1 MNLKSIRIL
10 LIFAAV
16 LLITACADKEA
27 KKEQKE
33 EVVEA
38 VKQEKKANEKVAYP
52 IAATDPEEIVQQAK
66 GIKEAAVT
74 KELMADF
81 EAEGMTL
88 NEIYNGLV
96 HWFAA
101 DYQEAYA
108 QLSGFEPDY
117 GELDITK
124 NEENKVKN
132 IAFHLDSSG
141 SMAAAVPGGIKM
153 DLSKGAL
160 KQYASGLPSDSLISL
175 RVYGHKGTGSD
186 SDKELSCSSTEMMY
200 SASTYDDATFS
211 SALEKFKPSGWT
223 PLATSIQKAYED
235 LKATA
240 TDQTE
245 NILFV
250 VSDGIETCDGNPVE
264 EARKLAESDLNIK
277 VNIIGFNVD
286 DEGHKQLKE
295 TAEAGNGEY
304 FTVNSNIDLTN
315 TIDQLLTDARKSYES
330 NFRKAGMGTKVNFRL
345 VEITDEI
352 ADLGYEFNNVLE
364 EENSLLSDAAYELYL
379 AEKITEEDN
388 AAIEQ
393 LIEQRYESL
402 RQFKETLLQKANEK
416 NELKHQELIS
426 IITNS

>member
-1 MNLKSIRIL
+1 MKSIRIL
-10 LIFAAV
+10 FIFAV
-16 LLITACADKEA
+16 LLLITACADKEA

-38 VKQEKKANEKVAYP
+38 VKQEKKEKVEYP
-52 IAATDPEEIVQQAK
+52 VAATTPEEIVQQSK
-66 GIKEAAVT
+66 GIKAASAT

-81 EAEGMTL
+81 EAEGMTTD
-88 NEIYNGLV
+88 EIYNGLV
-96 HWFAA
+96 HWFAQ

-108 QLSGFEPDY
+108 QLRDFEPDY

-124 NEENKVKN
+124 GEEKKVKN
-132 IAFHLDSSG
+132 IAIHLDSSG

-160 KQYASGLPSDSLISL
+160 KQYASGLPTDSLISL

-186 SDKELSCSSTEMMY
+186 ADKELSCSSTEMMY
-200 SASTYDDATFS
+200 TASTYDETNFS
-211 SALEKFKPSGWT
+211 TALEKFKPSGWT
-223 PLATSIQKAYED
+223 PLAASIQKAYED

-240 TDQTE
+240 TEQTE

-250 VSDGIETCDGNPVE
+250 VSDGIETCGGNPVE

-286 DEGHKQLKE
+286 DAGQQQLKE

-315 TIDQLLTDARKSYES
+315 TIDQLLTDARKNYES
-330 NFRKAGMGTKVNFRL
+330 NFKKAGLGTKVNFRL

-352 ADLGYEFNNVLE
+352 TDLGYEFNDEIE
-364 EENSLLSDAAYELYL
+364 EENSLLSDAAYELNL

-416 NELKHQELIS
+416 NDQKHQELIS
-426 IITNS
+426 LITNS

>member
-1 MNLKSIRIL
+1 MKSIRIL
-10 LIFAAV
+10 FIFAAL

-38 VKQEKKANEKVAYP
+38 VKQEKKEKVEYP
-52 IAATDPEEIVQQAK
+52 VAATTPEEIVQQSK
-66 GIKEAAVT
+66 GIKVASAT

-81 EAEGMTL
+81 EAEGMIPD
-88 NEIYNGLV
+88 EIYNGLV
-96 HWFAA
+96 HWFAQ
-101 DYQEAYA
+101 DYQETYA
-108 QLSGFEPDY
+108 QLRDFEPDY

-124 NEENKVKN
+124 GEENKVKN
-132 IAFHLDSSG
+132 IAIHLDSSG

-160 KQYASGLPSDSLISL
+160 KQYASGLTNDSLVSL

-186 SDKELSCSSTEMMY
+186 ADKELSCSSTEMMY
-200 SASTYDDATFS
+200 GASTYDEATFT

-223 PLATSIQKAYED
+223 PLAASIKNAYED
-235 LKATA
+235 LKGTA
-240 TDQTE
+240 TEQTE

-250 VSDGIETCDGNPVE
+250 VSDGIETCGGNPVE

-286 DEGHKQLKE
+286 DEGQQQLKE

-315 TIDQLLTDARKSYES
+315 TIDQLLADARKTYES
-330 NFRKAGMGTKVNFRL
+330 NFKKAGLGTKVNFRL

-352 ADLGYEFNNVLE
+352 ADLGYEFNDVIE

-416 NELKHQELIS
+416 NEQKHQELIS
-426 IITNS
+426 LITNS